1 MAAVGI
7 MVSLLLLLLLWFL
20 CIGIRWIAGSGIE
33 SESNYKN
40 INIQFYRFINERT
53 WCIWC
58 AIVTRF
64 SCSKS
69 NRIESPNGRKWNK
82 TISNKNNTKW
92 NIIYDVRFV
101 CFALQSTL
109 NTPHIDDCFSEDECS
124 WVCEREKCWMA
135 TSTDTNTNTN
145 TPNHQC
151 GLTHVCYLYG
161 KIYLFQSKLLIILF
175 LRPSSR
181 SLFFLRRK
189 CERRGKKVLNW
200 SGAKERIEQKYASDD
215 VAEKKKRVQCAKDSI
230 TTESPLTREPQSIR
244 RERNAFF

>member
-92 NIIYDVRFV
+92 NIIRCPV
-101 CFALQSTL
+101 CVFCTAEHFEHT
-109 NTPHIDDCFSEDECS
+109 TYR
-124 WVCEREKCWMA
+124 W
-135 TSTDTNTNTN
+135 
-145 TPNHQC
+145 
-151 GLTHVCYLYG
+151 
-161 KIYLFQSKLLIILF
+161 LF
-175 LRPSSR
+175 LRRRVLVSVWERKMLNGNQYRHQHQHQHTQPSMWAHTCV
-181 SLFFLRRK
+181 LFIWKNLS
-189 CERRGKKVLNW
+189 V
-200 SGAKERIEQKYASDD
+200 
-215 VAEKKKRVQCAKDSI
+215 SI
-230 TTESPLTREPQSIR
+230 
-244 RERNAFF
+244 